1 MSKLVPNKK
10 TYVKRLKAMFEQG
23 ACGSC
28 PAGPNFE
35 CGWLPVKSLR
45 TPEHKA
51 REKLCPLCRDFVDI
65 EKDGLCPCGA
75 FGETE
80 AATTRALSAIEAY
93 EAGTHKW
100 CKEKP

>member
-1 MSKLVPNKK
+1 MSILVPNKK
-10 TYVKRLKAMFEQG
+10 TYVKRLKAMLAMDG
-23 ACGSC
+23 SCGSC

-35 CGWLPVKSLR
+35 CGWLPIKSLR

-65 EKDGLCPCGA
+65 EKDGLCPCGH
-75 FGETE
+75 FSKKE
-80 AATTRALSAIEAY
+80 AITRALQAIEAY
-93 EAGTHKW
+93 EAETHKW